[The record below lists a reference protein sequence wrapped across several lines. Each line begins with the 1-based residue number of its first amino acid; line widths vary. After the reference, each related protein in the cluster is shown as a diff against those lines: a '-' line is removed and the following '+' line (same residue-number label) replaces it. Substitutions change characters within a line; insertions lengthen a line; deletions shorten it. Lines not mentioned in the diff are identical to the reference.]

1 MAKQQFTPGTG
12 MFYVG
17 RRDFDFGGRTLK
29 SGDPVPEAFGWPKA
43 RALVSLERLVWS
55 PFPTS
60 VDPALAAHLVSL
72 GWTPPPGTEV
82 APPVELGQTLVDQ
95 QDFAAIADA
104 KVEAIEPPPD
114 VSPFQPGEV
123 GEPQPDATGELVA
136 GPEIKPPAE
145 EPKPT
150 WKRGGKR

>member
-1 MAKQQFTPGTG
+1 MAKQQFIPGTG

-60 VDPALAAHLVSL
+60 IDPGLAAHLVSL

-82 APPVELGQTLVDQ
+82 APPVELGE
-95 QDFAAIADA
+95 A
-104 KVEAIEPPPD
+104 KVEPEVFEVIEPSVAPD
-114 VSPFQPGEV
+114 E
-123 GEPQPDATGELVA
+123 EPAS
-136 GPEIKPPAE
+136 
-145 EPKPT
+145 EPKPEPAT
-150 WKRGGKR
+150 PPADEPKPAWKRGGKR